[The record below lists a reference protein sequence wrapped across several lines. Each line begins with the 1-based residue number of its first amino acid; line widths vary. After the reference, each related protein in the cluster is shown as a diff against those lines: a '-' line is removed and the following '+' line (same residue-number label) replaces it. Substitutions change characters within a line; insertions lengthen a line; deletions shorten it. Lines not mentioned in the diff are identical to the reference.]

1 MEPIDAR
8 ARAAFADAKLAKTN
22 LFDSPRMFVDVYG
35 LLPGQ
40 AQAPHR
46 HDDADKMYYALEGDG
61 LVTIGEREMPL
72 RAGEVAVCPAGLAHG
87 VRALDRKLVLLVVMA
102 RAAAPRPKDGA

>member
-1 MEPIDAR
+1 MGTEPIDALS
-8 ARAAFADAKLAKTN
+8 RAAFAPEKLAKTN

-46 HDDADKMYYALEGDG
+46 HDDADKVYYALEGEG
-61 LVTIGEREMPL
+61 RVTIGEVEHAL

-87 VRALDRKLVLLVVMA
+87 VRAVGGRLVLLVVMA
-102 RAAAPRPKDGA
+102 RSKDKA